1 MEYKNI
7 SLKLMLQ
14 TQTKYE
20 NTEIQT
26 CLCEFFFSVIIQK
39 THTAQVSYCQN
50 SDIREVSVDLL
61 QSS

>member
-1 MEYKNI
+1 
-7 SLKLMLQ
+7 MLQ
-14 TQTKYE
+14 AQTKYE